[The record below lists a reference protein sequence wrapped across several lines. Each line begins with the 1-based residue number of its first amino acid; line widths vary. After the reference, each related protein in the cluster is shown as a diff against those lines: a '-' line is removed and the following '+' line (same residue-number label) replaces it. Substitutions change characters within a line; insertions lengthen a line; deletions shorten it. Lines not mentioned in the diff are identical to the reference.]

1 VFLKRLLMNFREGHA
16 RPSFFMAF
24 FIYWNNGGMIVKTKT
39 IISLTLIIVVFG
51 LISVYSSSHVWAL
64 YKFNDSFYFIKR
76 QAIFACIGI
85 IAMFVTSRIDYHVYK
100 KYYKSIILICFLLLI
115 LVLIPGLGVVRGG
128 SRSWFNF
135 GLFALQ
141 PSELFKIGMII
152 YAAQF
157 IEKNYYKMK
166 KLKESLKL
174 LSVMGLGFLL
184 IMLQPDFGSGVV
196 MACSIVVMII
206 VSPFPF
212 IYFIVLGA
220 LGIIGIVLMI
230 LSAPYRMERILSFL
244 DPFQDPLGSGFQ
256 AIQALYAIGP
266 GGLLGVGFDHSIQK
280 HFYLPEPQTD
290 FIFAIVAEEFG
301 FMGGVVLIGLYLW
314 LFKTVLKVSQQV
326 KDLFGSLLM
335 IGIIAMIG
343 IQTLIN
349 LGVVVGLFPV
359 TGVTLPLM
367 SYGGTSLTI
376 TLMSIG
382 ILINI
387 SKSSHCV
394 L

>member
-1 VFLKRLLMNFREGHA
+1 M
-16 RPSFFMAF
+16 
-24 FIYWNNGGMIVKTKT
+24 KTKKIAILT
-39 IISLTLIIVVFG
+39 IIIVVFG
-51 LISVYSSSHVWAL
+51 LINVYSSSHIWAL
-64 YKFNDSFYFIKR
+64 YKYNDSYYYIKR
-76 QAIFACIGI
+76 QAIFACIGMM
-85 IAMFVTSRIDYHVYK
+85 AMYVTSKIDYHIYK
-100 KYYKSIILICFLLLI
+100 KYYKTIIGVCFLLLI

-135 GLFALQ
+135 GFFALQ

-152 YAAQF
+152 YAAVY
-157 IEKNYYKMK
+157 IEKHYYAMK
-166 KLKESLKL
+166 KLQCSLRL
-174 LSVMGLGFLL
+174 LFVMGLGFLL

-212 IYFIVLGA
+212 VYFVILGC
-220 LGIIGIVLMI
+220 LGVVGIILMI

-256 AIQALYAIGP
+256 AIQSLYAIGP
-266 GGLLGVGFDHSIQK
+266 GGLLGVGFDKSIQK

-290 FIFAIVAEEFG
+290 FIFAIVAEEYG
-301 FMGGVVLIGLYLW
+301 FIGAVALILMYLS
-314 LFKTVLKVSQQV
+314 LFRTVLKISQNV

-335 IGIIAMIG
+335 IGIISMIV

-376 TLMSIG
+376 TLMGIG
-382 ILINI
+382 IIINI
-387 SKSSHCV
+387 SKSSHMIIES
-394 L
+394 

>member
-1 VFLKRLLMNFREGHA
+1 M
-16 RPSFFMAF
+16 
-24 FIYWNNGGMIVKTKT
+24 KTKKIVILT
-39 IISLTLIIVVFG
+39 IIIVIFG
-51 LISVYSSSHVWAL
+51 LMSVYSSSHIWAL
-64 YKFNDSFYFIKR
+64 YKYNDAFYYIKR
-76 QAIFACIGI
+76 QVIFACLGL
-85 IAMFVTSRIDYHVYK
+85 IAMYVTSHIDYHLYK
-100 KYYKSIILICFLLLI
+100 KYYKLILMVCFLLLI

-135 GLFALQ
+135 GVFALQ
-141 PSELFKIGMII
+141 PSELFKIGII
-152 YAAQF
+152 IFTAVYT
-157 IEKNYYKMK
+157 EKNYYHMK
-166 KLKESLKL
+166 KIKYSLPIL
-174 LSVMGLGFLL
+174 LMMGLGFLL

-196 MACSIVVMII
+196 MACSIIVMMI

-212 IYFIVLGA
+212 RYFVG
-220 LGIIGIVLMI
+220 LGIIGVIGIVIMI

-266 GGLLGVGFDHSIQK
+266 GGLLGVGFDQSIQK

-290 FIFAIVAEEFG
+290 FIFAIIAEELG
-301 FMGGVVLIGLYLW
+301 FIGGVILIGLYMS
-314 LFKTVLKVSQQV
+314 LFKTVLKVSQNAP
-326 KDLFGSLLM
+326 DLFGSFLM
-335 IGIIAMIG
+335 IGIISMIG

-367 SYGGTSLTI
+367 SYGGTSLVI

-387 SKSSHCV
+387 SKYCRDV

>member
-1 VFLKRLLMNFREGHA
+1 M
-16 RPSFFMAF
+16 
-24 FIYWNNGGMIVKTKT
+24 KTKR
-39 IISLTLIIVVFG
+39 IISLTMIIVIFG
-51 LISVYSSSHVWAL
+51 LICVYSSSHIWAL
-64 YKFNDSFYFIKR
+64 YKYDDSFYYIKR
-76 QAIFACIGI
+76 QAIFACIGV
-85 IAMFVTSRIDYHVYK
+85 IAMFVTSKIDYHLYK
-100 KYYKSIILICFLLLI
+100 KYYKQIIGICFLLLI

-135 GLFALQ
+135 GVFALQ

-152 YAAQF
+152 FAAVY
-157 IEKNYYKMK
+157 IEKNYYRMK
-166 KLKESLKL
+166 QLKYSFKL
-174 LSVMGLGFLL
+174 LLVMGLGFLL
-184 IMLQPDFGSGVV
+184 IMLQPDFGSGIV
-196 MACSIVVMII
+196 MACAIVVMLI

-212 IYFIVLGA
+212 IYFVF
-220 LGIIGIVLMI
+220 LGILGLVGIVVMI

-244 DPFQDPLGSGFQ
+244 NPFQDPLGSGFQ

-266 GGLLGVGFDHSIQK
+266 GGLLGVGFNNSIQK

-301 FMGGVVLIGLYLW
+301 FIGAVTLIGVYLC
-314 LFKTVLKVSQQV
+314 LFKTVLSVSKHV

-335 IGIIAMIG
+335 IGIISMIG

-387 SKSSHCV
+387 SKSSNCV

>member
-1 VFLKRLLMNFREGHA
+1 M
-16 RPSFFMAF
+16 
-24 FIYWNNGGMIVKTKT
+24 KTKK
-39 IISLTLIIVVFG
+39 IIILTLIIVIFG
-51 LISVYSSSHVWAL
+51 LINVYSSSHIWAL
-64 YKFNDSFYFIKR
+64 YKYDDSFYYIKR

-85 IAMFVTSRIDYHVYK
+85 VAMYVTSRIDYHLYK
-100 KYYKSIILICFLLLI
+100 KYYKQIVIGCFLLLV

-128 SRSWFNF
+128 SRTDT
-135 GLFALQ
+135 LF
-141 PSELFKIGMII
+141 PYTTLFRS
-152 YAAQF
+152 
-157 IEKNYYKMK
+157 MK
-166 KLKESLKL
+166 KLKYSLKL
-174 LSVMGLGFLL
+174 LGVMGLGFLL

-212 IYFIVLGA
+212 IYFVILGC
-220 LGIIGIVLMI
+220 LGVVGIVLMI

-256 AIQALYAIGP
+256 AIQSLYAIGP
-266 GGLLGVGFDHSIQK
+266 GGLLGVGFDKSIQK

-290 FIFAIVAEEFG
+290 FIFAIVAEEYG
-301 FMGGVVLIGLYLW
+301 FIGGVVLIGLYLS
-314 LFKTVLKVSQQV
+314 LFKTVLKVSQNV
-326 KDLFGSLLM
+326 EDLFGSLLM
-335 IGIIAMIG
+335 IGIISMIG

-387 SKSSHCV
+387 SKSANNV

>member
-1 VFLKRLLMNFREGHA
+1 MKNR
-16 RPSFFMAF
+16 
-24 FIYWNNGGMIVKTKT
+24 K
-39 IISLTLIIVVFG
+39 IIIITLIIVVIG
-51 LISVYSSSHVWAL
+51 LMSVYSSSHIWAL
-64 YKFNDSFYFIKR
+64 YKYDDPFYYIKR
-76 QAIFACIGI
+76 QSIFACLGLI
-85 IAMFVTSRIDYHVYK
+85 MMWVTSRIDYHIYK
-100 KYYKSIILICFLLLI
+100 KYYRLILGFCFILLI

-128 SRSWFNF
+128 SRSWFNLGF
-135 GLFALQ
+135 FALQ
-141 PSELFKIGMII
+141 PSELFKIGIII
-152 YAAQF
+152 YGAVF
-157 IEKNYYKMK
+157 IEKYYYKMK
-166 KLKESLKL
+166 KLKYSLRL
-174 LSVMGLGFLL
+174 LMVVGLGFLL

-196 MACSIVVMII
+196 MVCSVIVMII

-212 IYFIVLGA
+212 RYFFFLAI
-220 LGIIGIVLMI
+220 LGIIGVVLMI
-230 LSAPYRMERILSFL
+230 ISAPYRMKRILSFL

-266 GGLLGVGFDHSIQK
+266 GGLLGVGFNNSIQK

-301 FMGGVVLIGLYLW
+301 FLGGVFLIGLYLS
-314 LFKTVLKVSQQV
+314 LLKTVLKLSQNI

-335 IGIIAMIG
+335 IGIISMIG

-387 SKSSHCV
+387 SKSQNCM

>member
-1 VFLKRLLMNFREGHA
+1 MKTRKIIFLTM
-16 RPSFFMAF
+16 
-24 FIYWNNGGMIVKTKT
+24 
-39 IISLTLIIVVFG
+39 IIVIIG

-64 YKFNDSFYFIKR
+64 YKYNDALYYIKR
-76 QAIFACIGI
+76 QSIFACIGI
-85 IAMFVTSRIDYHVYK
+85 LMMYITSRIDYHVYK
-100 KYYKSIILICFLLLI
+100 KYCRLILGGCFLLLI

-128 SRSWFNF
+128 SRSWFNLGF
-135 GLFALQ
+135 FALQ

-152 YAAQF
+152 YSAVF
-157 IEKNYYKMK
+157 IEKNYYMMK
-166 KLKESLKL
+166 KLKYSLRL
-174 LSVMGLGFLL
+174 LLVVGLGFLL

-196 MACSIVVMII
+196 MVCSIVVMII

-212 IYFIVLGA
+212 IYFVFLAI
-220 LGIIGIVLMI
+220 LGIIGVVLMI
-230 LSAPYRMERILSFL
+230 VSAPYRMARILSFL
-244 DPFQDPLGSGFQ
+244 DPFKDPLGSGFQ

-266 GGLLGVGFDHSIQK
+266 GGMLGVGFDKSIQK

-301 FMGGVVLIGLYLW
+301 FLGGVFLIGLYLS
-314 LFKTVLKVSQQV
+314 LFITVLKASQNV
-326 KDLFGSLLM
+326 KDIFGSLLM
-335 IGIIAMIG
+335 IGIISMIG

-367 SYGGTSLTI
+367 SYGGTSLVI

-387 SKSSHCV
+387 SKSQNCM

>member
-1 VFLKRLLMNFREGHA
+1 M
-16 RPSFFMAF
+16 
-24 FIYWNNGGMIVKTKT
+24 KTKR
-39 IISLTLIIVVFG
+39 IISLTMIIVVFG
-51 LISVYSSSHVWAL
+51 LICVYSSSHIWAL
-64 YKFNDSFYFIKR
+64 YKYDDSFYYIKR

-85 IAMFVTSRIDYHVYK
+85 VAMFVTSKIDYHIYK
-100 KYYKSIILICFLLLI
+100 KYYKQIIGVCFLLLI

-135 GLFALQ
+135 GVFALQ

-152 YAAQF
+152 YAAVY
-157 IEKNYYKMK
+157 IEKNYYHMK
-166 KLKESLKL
+166 KLKYSFKL
-174 LSVMGLGFLL
+174 LLVMGLGFLL
-184 IMLQPDFGSGVV
+184 IMLQPDFGSGIV
-196 MACSIVVMII
+196 MACAIVVMLI

-212 IYFIVLGA
+212 MYFVFLGILA
-220 LGIIGIVLMI
+220 IIGIIVMI

-244 DPFQDPLGSGFQ
+244 NPFQDPLGSGFQ

-266 GGLLGVGFDHSIQK
+266 GGLLGVGFDNSIQK

-301 FMGGVVLIGLYLW
+301 FIGAVTLIGIYLW
-314 LFKTVLKVSQQV
+314 LFKTVLSVSKHV

-335 IGIIAMIG
+335 IGIISMIG

-387 SKSSHCV
+387 SKSSNCV

>member
-1 VFLKRLLMNFREGHA
+1 M
-16 RPSFFMAF
+16 
-24 FIYWNNGGMIVKTKT
+24 KTKR
-39 IISLTLIIVVFG
+39 IISLTMIIVIFG
-51 LISVYSSSHVWAL
+51 LICVYSSSHIWAL
-64 YKFNDSFYFIKR
+64 YKYDDSFYYIKR

-85 IAMFVTSRIDYHVYK
+85 IAMFVTSKVDYHLYK
-100 KYYKSIILICFLLLI
+100 KYYKQIMAVCFLLLI
-115 LVLIPGLGVVRGG
+115 LVLIPGIGVVRGG

-135 GLFALQ
+135 GIFALQ

-152 YAAQF
+152 FAAVY
-157 IEKNYYKMK
+157 IEDNYYRMK
-166 KLKESLKL
+166 QLKYSFKL
-174 LSVMGLGFLL
+174 LLVVGLGFFL
-184 IMLQPDFGSGVV
+184 IMLQPDFGSGIV
-196 MACSIVVMII
+196 MACAIVVMLI

-212 IYFIVLGA
+212 TYFILLGA
-220 LGIIGIVLMI
+220 LAIVGIVVMI

-244 DPFQDPLGSGFQ
+244 NPFQDPLGSGFQ

-266 GGLLGVGFDHSIQK
+266 GGLLGVGFDNSIQK

-301 FMGGVVLIGLYLW
+301 FIGAVTLIGLYLW
-314 LFKTVLKVSQQV
+314 LFKTVLMVSKHI

-335 IGIIAMIG
+335 IGIISMIG
-343 IQTLIN
+343 VQTLIN

-367 SYGGTSLTI
+367 SYGGTSLII

-387 SKSSHCV
+387 SKSSNCV

>member
-1 VFLKRLLMNFREGHA
+1 MKTRKIVILT
-16 RPSFFMAF
+16 
-24 FIYWNNGGMIVKTKT
+24 FIIMI
-39 IISLTLIIVVFG
+39 FG
-51 LISVYSSSHVWAL
+51 LVSVYSSSHIWAL
-64 YKFNDSFYFIKR
+64 YKYDDAFYYLKR
-76 QAIFACIGI
+76 QVIFACLGLF
-85 IAMFVTSRIDYHVYK
+85 AMFVTSRIDYHLYK
-100 KYYKSIILICFLLLI
+100 KYYKFILIICFLLLI

-135 GLFALQ
+135 GIFALQ
-141 PSELFKIGMII
+141 PSELFKIGII
-152 YAAQF
+152 IFSAVYM
-157 IEKNYYKMK
+157 EKHYYHMK
-166 KLKESLKL
+166 KIRYSLPVL
-174 LSVMGLGFLL
+174 LMMGLGFLL

-196 MACSIVVMII
+196 MACSIIVMMI

-212 IYFIVLGA
+212 RYFVG
-220 LGIIGIVLMI
+220 LGILGVIGIVIMI

-244 DPFQDPLGSGFQ
+244 NPFQDPLGSGFQ

-266 GGLLGVGFDHSIQK
+266 GGLLGAGFDKSIQK
-280 HFYLPEPQTD
+280 HLYLPEPQTD
-290 FIFAIVAEEFG
+290 FIFAIIAEEFG
-301 FMGGVVLIGLYLW
+301 FIGGIIVIGLYTS
-314 LFKTVLKVSQQV
+314 LFKTVLKVSQNV
-326 KDLFGSLLM
+326 PDLFGSFLM
-335 IGIIAMIG
+335 IGIISMIG

-367 SYGGTSLTI
+367 SYGGTSLVI

-387 SKSSHCV
+387 SKSCHDM

>member
-1 VFLKRLLMNFREGHA
+1 METSLFLINKRLMTYIEI
-16 RPSFFMAF
+16 MEV
-24 FIYWNNGGMIVKTKT
+24 IKMKTKR
-39 IISLTLIIVVFG
+39 IFILTMIIVIFG
-51 LISVYSSSHVWAL
+51 LINVYSSSHVWAL
-64 YKFNDSFYFIKR
+64 YKYDDSFYYLKR

-85 IAMFVTSRIDYHVYK
+85 VAMCVTSRIDYHIYK
-100 KYYKSIILICFLLLI
+100 KYYKVILLSCFLLLI

-152 YAAQF
+152 YAAVF

-166 KLKESLKL
+166 SLKYGLKL
-174 LSVMGLGFLL
+174 LMIMGLGFLL

-196 MACSIVVMII
+196 MACSIVVMVI

-212 IYFIVLGA
+212 VYFVGLGVCA
-220 LGIIGIVLMI
+220 IIGIILMI

-266 GGLLGVGFDHSIQK
+266 GGLLGVGFDKSIQK

-301 FMGGVVLIGLYLW
+301 FMGGVLLIGLYLM
-314 LFKTVLKVSQQV
+314 LFKTVLRLSQNV
-326 KDLFGSLLM
+326 KDLFGSLLA
-335 IGIIAMIG
+335 IGIISMIG

-387 SKSSHCV
+387 AKDKNCV

>member
-1 VFLKRLLMNFREGHA
+1 M
-16 RPSFFMAF
+16 
-24 FIYWNNGGMIVKTKT
+24 KTKK
-39 IISLTLIIVVFG
+39 IVWLTLIIVIFG
-51 LISVYSSSHVWAL
+51 LISVYSSSHIWAL
-64 YKFNDSFYFIKR
+64 YKYDDSLYYIKR
-76 QAIFACIGI
+76 QTLFACLGI
-85 IAMFVTSRIDYHVYK
+85 LAMFVTSRIDYHLYK
-100 KYYKSIILICFLLLI
+100 KYYKLILVICFLLLI

-128 SRSWFNF
+128 SRSWFHF
-135 GLFALQ
+135 GVFALQ
-141 PSELFKIGMII
+141 PSELFKIGIII
-152 YAAQF
+152 YTAVY
-157 IEKNYYKMK
+157 IEKHYYQMK
-166 KLKESLKL
+166 KLKYSFPVLGI
-174 LSVMGLGFLL
+174 MGLGFLL

-196 MACSIVVMII
+196 MACSIIVMII

-212 IYFIVLGA
+212 IYFVG
-220 LGIIGIVLMI
+220 LGIIGIFGIVIMI

-244 DPFQDPLGSGFQ
+244 NPFQDPLGSGFQ

-266 GGLLGVGFDHSIQK
+266 GGLLGVGFDQSIQK

-301 FMGGVVLIGLYLW
+301 FIGGVLLILLYVT
-314 LFKTVLKVSQQV
+314 LFKTVLKVSQNAP
-326 KDLFGSLLM
+326 DLFGGFLM
-335 IGIIAMIG
+335 VGIISMIG

-387 SKSSHCV
+387 SKSCRDV

>member
-1 VFLKRLLMNFREGHA
+1 M
-16 RPSFFMAF
+16 MY
-24 FIYWNNGGMIVKTKT
+24 I
-39 IISLTLIIVVFG
+39 
-51 LISVYSSSHVWAL
+51 
-64 YKFNDSFYFIKR
+64 
-76 QAIFACIGI
+76 
-85 IAMFVTSRIDYHVYK
+85 TSRIDYHVYK
-100 KYYKSIILICFLLLI
+100 KYCRLILGGCFLLLI

-128 SRSWFNF
+128 SRSWFNLGF
-135 GLFALQ
+135 FALQ

-152 YAAQF
+152 YSAVF
-157 IEKNYYKMK
+157 IEKNYYMMK
-166 KLKESLKL
+166 KLKYSLRL
-174 LSVMGLGFLL
+174 LLVVGLGFLL

-196 MACSIVVMII
+196 MVCSIVVMII

-212 IYFIVLGA
+212 IYFVFLAI
-220 LGIIGIVLMI
+220 LGIIGVVLMI
-230 LSAPYRMERILSFL
+230 VSAPYRMTRILSFL
-244 DPFQDPLGSGFQ
+244 DPFKDPLGSGFQ

-266 GGLLGVGFDHSIQK
+266 GGMLGVGFDKSIQK

-301 FMGGVVLIGLYLW
+301 FLGGVFLIGLYLS
-314 LFKTVLKVSQQV
+314 LFITVLKASQNV
-326 KDLFGSLLM
+326 KDIFGSLLM
-335 IGIIAMIG
+335 IGIISMIG

-367 SYGGTSLTI
+367 SYGGTSLVI

-387 SKSSHCV
+387 SKSQNCM

>member
-1 VFLKRLLMNFREGHA
+1 M
-16 RPSFFMAF
+16 
-24 FIYWNNGGMIVKTKT
+24 KTKR
-39 IISLTLIIVVFG
+39 IIIITLIIVIFG

-64 YKFNDSFYFIKR
+64 YKYDDSFYYIKR
-76 QAIFACIGI
+76 QAIFACIGVV
-85 IAMFVTSRIDYHVYK
+85 AMFVTSKIDYHIYK
-100 KYYKSIILICFLLLI
+100 KYYKVILGICFLLLI

-135 GLFALQ
+135 GVFALQ

-152 YAAQF
+152 FAAVY
-157 IEKNYYKMK
+157 IEKNYHKMK
-166 KLKESLKL
+166 KLRYSLRL
-174 LSVMGLGFLL
+174 LLVMGLGFLL
-184 IMLQPDFGSGVV
+184 IMLQPDFGSGIV

-212 IYFIVLGA
+212 IYFIF
-220 LGIIGIVLMI
+220 LGILGVIGIIAMI

-266 GGLLGVGFDHSIQK
+266 GGLLGVGFDNSIQK

-301 FMGGVVLIGLYLW
+301 FIGGVALIGLYLM
-314 LFKTVLKVSQQV
+314 LFKTVLKISKNVQ
-326 KDLFGSLLM
+326 DIFGSLLM
-335 IGIIAMIG
+335 IGIVAMIG

-387 SKSSHCV
+387 SKSANSV

>member
-1 VFLKRLLMNFREGHA
+1 MTYIEIMEVIKM
-16 RPSFFMAF
+16 
-24 FIYWNNGGMIVKTKT
+24 KTKR
-39 IISLTLIIVVFG
+39 IFILTMIIVIFG
-51 LISVYSSSHVWAL
+51 LINVYSSSHVWAL
-64 YKFNDSFYFIKR
+64 YKYDDSFYYLKR

-85 IAMFVTSRIDYHVYK
+85 VAMCVTSRIDYHIYK
-100 KYYKSIILICFLLLI
+100 KYYKVILLSCFLLLI

-152 YAAQF
+152 YAAVF

-166 KLKESLKL
+166 SLKYGLKL
-174 LSVMGLGFLL
+174 LMIMGLGFLL

-196 MACSIVVMII
+196 MACSIVVMVI

-212 IYFIVLGA
+212 VYFVGLGVCA
-220 LGIIGIVLMI
+220 IIGIILMI

-266 GGLLGVGFDHSIQK
+266 GGLLGVGFDKSIQK

-301 FMGGVVLIGLYLW
+301 FMGGVLLIGLYLM
-314 LFKTVLKVSQQV
+314 LFKTVLRLSQNV
-326 KDLFGSLLM
+326 KDL
-335 IGIIAMIG
+335 
-343 IQTLIN
+343 
-349 LGVVVGLFPV
+349 LGV
-359 TGVTLPLM
+359 
-367 SYGGTSLTI
+367 Y
-376 TLMSIG
+376 
-382 ILINI
+382 
-387 SKSSHCV
+387 
-394 L
+394 

>member
-1 VFLKRLLMNFREGHA
+1 M
-16 RPSFFMAF
+16 
-24 FIYWNNGGMIVKTKT
+24 KTKR
-39 IISLTLIIVVFG
+39 IVILTLIIVVFG
-51 LISVYSSSHVWAL
+51 LICVYSSSHIWAL
-64 YKFNDSFYFIKR
+64 YKYDDSLYYIKR

-85 IAMFVTSRIDYHVYK
+85 VAMFVTSKIDYHLYK
-100 KYYKSIILICFLLLI
+100 KYYKPIILVCFLLLI

-135 GLFALQ
+135 GVFALQ

-152 YAAQF
+152 FAAVY
-157 IEKNYYKMK
+157 IEKHYYQMR
-166 KLKESLKL
+166 KLRYSLKL
-174 LSVMGLGFLL
+174 LMVMGLGFLL

-212 IYFIVLGA
+212 IYFVFLGVLGVV
-220 LGIIGIVLMI
+220 GIVLMI

-266 GGLLGVGFDHSIQK
+266 GGLLGVGFDKSIQK

-301 FMGGVVLIGLYLW
+301 FLGGVILIGLYLW
-314 LFKTVLKVSQQV
+314 LFKTILQVSKNV
-326 KDLFGSLLM
+326 KDVFGSLLM
-335 IGIIAMIG
+335 IGIVAMIG
-343 IQTLIN
+343 VQTLIN

-387 SKSSHCV
+387 SKSVNCV

>member
-1 VFLKRLLMNFREGHA
+1 M
-16 RPSFFMAF
+16 
-24 FIYWNNGGMIVKTKT
+24 KTKR
-39 IISLTLIIVVFG
+39 IIILTLVIVIFG
-51 LISVYSSSHVWAL
+51 LINVYSSSHVWAL
-64 YKFNDSFYFIKR
+64 YKYNDSLYYFKR

-85 IAMFVTSRIDYHVYK
+85 IAMFVTSKIDYHLYK
-100 KYYKSIILICFLLLI
+100 KYYKLILLVCFLLLI
-115 LVLIPGLGVVRGG
+115 LVLIPGIGVVRGG

-135 GLFALQ
+135 GVFALQ

-152 YAAQF
+152 YAAVY
-157 IEKNYYKMK
+157 IEKNYYHMK
-166 KLKESLKL
+166 SLKYSLRL
-174 LSVMGLGFLL
+174 LMVMGLGFLL

-196 MACSIVVMII
+196 MACSIVAMVI

-212 IYFIVLGA
+212 IYFVF
-220 LGIIGIVLMI
+220 LGIIGVVGIVLMI

-266 GGLLGVGFDHSIQK
+266 GGLLGVGFDKSIQK

-301 FMGGVVLIGLYLW
+301 FIGGIFLIGLYLC
-314 LFKTVLKVSQQV
+314 LFKTVLKIAVNV
-326 KDLFGSLLM
+326 KDIFGSLLM
-335 IGIIAMIG
+335 IGIISMIG

-387 SKSSHCV
+387 SKSENCV